1 MTFNENNLVFFLGD
15 GRRVRF
21 WEDRWCGDDALS
33 VSFPSLYV
41 LVASKEAWVA
51 EVWDSSR
58 EKGGWNPR
66 FSGRFMIERWRV
78 SFSPYKGRE
87 WLLIWRIGCGGKRL
101 RMGTFL
107 LNPFIYGG

>member
-1 MTFNENNLVFFLGD
+1 MKNKIVFSVGD
-15 GRRVRF
+15 GRRLRF

-41 LVASKEAWVA
+41 LVASKEAWVV

-66 FSGRFMIERWRV
+66 FSG
-78 SFSPYKGRE
+78 SFYD
-87 WLLIWRIGCGGKRL
+87 
-101 RMGTFL
+101 
-107 LNPFIYGG
+107 